1 MFSAPAT
8 RGWSSDPA
16 AFEITLGRLGV
27 EPGAAVFIDDTLEH
41 VTAAETLG
49 LHGICF
55 TTAEVL
61 SDRLNALLESP

>member
-1 MFSAPAT
+1 
-8 RGWSSDPA
+8 
-16 AFEITLGRLGV
+16 
-27 EPGAAVFIDDTLEH
+27 
-41 VTAAETLG
+41 LG